1 MDEVPGCSRYPDVV
15 STQETQVFIGR
26 TQSSM
31 NTKETD
37 ALIGNTPSISTLETQ
52 VFTFSGQT
60 PSPTSSSSSSNPGR
74 RCKKKELLTNENCQ
88 VSFQQGT
95 EMVRFDQDT
104 ERGLA
109 EDDELNIKKEVVDD
123 LVDEVFKPLLHRFE
137 PKSFKLSLKE
147 KLNYFYCV
155 ISLSLMVVGI
165 VFTYFGIVCTI
176 NYFTYEV
183 DIIRIGGE
191 GGSMSEYPNYFAG
204 PPALGL
210 GIVTIVMGFS
220 LVEMAG
226 DWKSLVWT
234 NFLQKK
240 LQAANRYVMTK
251 YTLYR
256 NRRQNSAEFDHR
268 SASESGY
275 SYTQGTMTTGDL

>member
-1 MDEVPGCSRYPDVV
+1 MEMDEVPGCSRYPDVV
-15 STQETQVFIGR
+15 STQETKVFMGR
-26 TQSSM
+26 TYSSI

-37 ALIGNTPSISTLETQ
+37 ALIGQTPSISTLETQ

-60 PSPTSSSSSSNPGR
+60 PSPTSSSSSSNPRR
-74 RCKKKELLTNENCQ
+74 RCKNKESLTTIEHK
-88 VSFQQGT
+88 GT

-104 ERGLA
+104 EKGLA
-109 EDDELNIKKEVVDD
+109 EDDELNIKKELVDD
-123 LVDEVFKPLLHRFE
+123 LADEVFKPLLHRFE
-137 PKSFKLSLKE
+137 PKSFRLSMRE

-155 ISLSLMVVGI
+155 VSLSLVIFGI

-176 NYFTYEV
+176 NYFTYEM

-210 GIVTIVMGFS
+210 GIIAIVMGFS

-240 LQAANRYVMTK
+240 LQAANRWVMTK

-256 NRRQNSAEFDHR
+256 NRRQNSTEFDHTR
-268 SASESGY
+268 TASESGY